1 MLPDVALLE
10 IFHFCV
16 DDHERTSEWYA
27 LVHVCRKWR
36 NVVFGSPRRLNL
48 RLLCRES
55 TPVKKTI
62 DAWLL
67 LPILVLGDHHETW
80 VVDNIIAA
88 LEHNDRIRKLDLH
101 YFPRV
106 QMERVIAAMQQPF
119 TALEYLRLYSISEIE
134 VVPASFLSG
143 SAPQLQELFLASIPF
158 PGLPKLLLSAT
169 HLVSLHLVLIPHSG
183 YFSPE
188 AMATGLSALTGL
200 KSLIIKF
207 ESPRSRPDRRRRPPL
222 LTRTLFP
229 ALTRFEFKGVS
240 EYLDDL
246 VARIDAPLLN
256 NFHITFFHQLIFD
269 TPQLAQFI
277 SRTPKFNLKACN
289 HVLAEFSHQ
298 DVRISTISTTDWA
311 LILKISCRQLDWQL
325 SSLAQ
330 VCGSIFVPAIEHLYI
345 REDLHYSPFRQ
356 DDIETGQWLELLHRL
371 TAVKDLRISPEF
383 TPRIVPTLQELV
395 GGRAIEV
402 LPALQTLFVEETLP
416 SGVQETIDKFVAARE
431 LAGHPVAI
439 SRWEDSDS
447 NSD

>member
-1 MLPDVALLE
+1 
-10 IFHFCV
+10 
-16 DDHERTSEWYA
+16 
-27 LVHVCRKWR
+27 
-36 NVVFGSPRRLNL
+36 
-48 RLLCRES
+48 
-55 TPVKKTI
+55 
-62 DAWLL
+62 
-67 LPILVLGDHHETW
+67 
-80 VVDNIIAA
+80 
-88 LEHNDRIRKLDLH
+88 
-101 YFPRV
+101 
-106 QMERVIAAMQQPF
+106 MQQPF

-330 VCGSIFVPAIEHLYI
+330 VCGPIFIPRIEHLYI
-345 REDLHYSPFRQ
+345 FADVYSSFWQ
-356 DDIETGQWLELLHRL
+356 DDIEIGQWLELLHRL
-371 TAVKDLRISPEF
+371 TAVKDLHISREF
-383 TPRIVPTLQELV
+383 VPQIAPTLQELV
-395 GGRAIEV
+395 GGRATEV
-402 LPALQTLFVEETLP
+402 LPVLQTLFLQETLP
-416 SGVQETIDKFVAARE
+416 SGVQETIDKFVVARE
-431 LAGHPVAI
+431 LAGHPI
-439 SRWEDSDS
+439 SVSYW
-447 NSD
+447 